1 MIRFEWEIIGVR
13 YPRVIRMKK
22 SPHSRLS
29 GTLALCMLRGP
40 MAVSSFQSLPGFR
53 DFLPRDFA
61 VRQYLHETWRA
72 TARRHGFVEYET
84 PLLEDTGLYLKKSA
98 GELSTQLFR
107 FQDQGGRDVTLRPE
121 VTASLAR
128 LAADHQRDFPKPLKW
143 FEIGQ
148 CFRYEKPQK
157 GRGREFFQ
165 FNVDI
170 LGESAVEADAELL
183 AVAIDTMRAFG
194 FTKDDYQMRVSDRQA
209 WADFAHQRGLDEA
222 KLAEFLQ
229 IVDKLERDKSE
240 VLEQKLAALGLNL
253 AEVKEFIANPGNAS
267 EKFRSLQANL
277 SARGLGDF
285 VRWDL
290 SIVRGLAYYTGL
302 VFEVFD
308 ARASLRAVA
317 GGGRYDGLVA
327 TISDGKVD
335 LPATGFAMGD
345 YVIRN
350 LIEQTPHALMQ
361 MEVWLQ
367 RNQAGCD
374 IYVIVDQ
381 EVRRE
386 QALALITDLREAGM
400 SVDFPLTAMK
410 FNKQMQRAEQ
420 NRARFALIIGQ
431 DFPQLKLKILA
442 SRSESTLTAEGVVEE
457 MIQRIHRPDG
467 PLLA

>member
-1 MIRFEWEIIGVR
+1 
-13 YPRVIRMKK
+13 
-22 SPHSRLS
+22 
-29 GTLALCMLRGP
+29 

-61 VRQYLHETWRA
+61 VRQYLQETWRA

-84 PLLEDTGLYLKKSA
+84 PLLEDTGLYLKKSG

-107 FQDQGGRDVTLRPE
+107 FTDQGGRDITLRPE

-170 LGESAVEADAELL
+170 LGESAAQADAELL

-194 FTKDDYQMRVSDRQA
+194 FEKEDYQVRVSDRQA
-209 WADFAHQRGLDEA
+209 WADFASKRGLDAEQ
-222 KLAEFLQ
+222 LAAFLQ
-229 IVDKLERDKSE
+229 IVDKLERERPE
-240 VLEQKLAALGLNL
+240 VLTEKLAALGIAL
-253 AEVKEFIANPGNAS
+253 AEVTEFIANPENAS
-267 EKFRSLQANL
+267 ASYRTLL
-277 SARGLGDF
+277 DDLTARGLGDF

-308 ARASLRAVA
+308 ASSSMRAVA
-317 GGGRYDGLVA
+317 GGGRYDTLVA
-327 TISDGKVD
+327 TISDGKID

-350 LIEQTPHALMQ
+350 LIEETPHALMQ

-374 IYVIVDQ
+374 VYVVVDQ
-381 EVRRE
+381 EEKRGT
-386 QALALITDLREAGM
+386 ALRLVTDLRTAGV
-400 SVDFPLTAMK
+400 SVDFSLMPMK
-410 FNKQMQRAEQ
+410 FNKQLQRAEQ
-420 NRARFALIIGQ
+420 AGARFALIVGA
-431 DFPQLKLKILA
+431 DEAQLKLKILA
-442 SRSESTLTAEGVVEE
+442 SRSDVLLSAEGIVEE
-457 MIQRIHRPDG
+457 IIQRLHRPDG

>member
-1 MIRFEWEIIGVR
+1 M
-13 YPRVIRMKK
+13 
-22 SPHSRLS
+22 
-29 GTLALCMLRGP
+29 
-40 MAVSSFQSLPGFR
+40 
-53 DFLPRDFA
+53 PRDYA

-84 PLLEDTGLYLKKSA
+84 PLLEDTGLYLKKSG

-107 FQDQGGRDVTLRPE
+107 FEDQGGRDITLRPE

-128 LAADHQRDFPKPLKW
+128 LAADHQRHFPKPLKW

-165 FNVDI
+165 FNVDL
-170 LGESAVEADAELL
+170 LGESSAVADAELL
-183 AVAIDTMRAFG
+183 SVAIDTMRAFG
-194 FTKDDYQMRVSDRQA
+194 FAKEDYQVRVSDRQA
-209 WADFAHQRGLDEA
+209 WANFANQRGLDSEQ
-222 KLAEFLQ
+222 LAQFLQ
-229 IVDKLERDKSE
+229 IVDKLERDKAE
-240 VLEQKLAALGLNL
+240 VLEGKLAALGLTL
-253 AEVKEFIANPGNAS
+253 TEVQAFIADPANAS
-267 EKFRSLQANL
+267 ESYRILLADL
-277 SARGLGDF
+277 AARGLAEF

-308 ARASLRAVA
+308 AKNSMRAVA
-317 GGGRYDGLVA
+317 GGGRYDTLIS

-350 LIEQTPHALMQ
+350 LIEETPHALMQ

-367 RNQAGCD
+367 RHQAGCD
-374 IYVIVDQ
+374 VYVVVD
-381 EVRRE
+381 RE
-386 QALALITDLREAGM
+386 EHRADALRLITSLRTAGVA
-400 SVDFPLTAMK
+400 VDYALTSAK
-410 FNKQMQRAEQ
+410 LGKQLQRAEQ
-420 NRARFALIIGQ
+420 SGARLALIVGE
-431 DFPQLKLKILA
+431 DASRYTAKILS
-442 SRSESTLTAEGVVEE
+442 SRSETSFAANDVVEAVVE
-457 MIQRIHRPDG
+457 FLQGPDG